1 MEWHII
7 TGSKGGVGKT
17 LVTLLLL
24 AYHLEEKT
32 NEGILVLDLNTMNTD
47 TAAMLL
53 YGNTFFKS
61 TMIQLKQTQ
70 RKITFQKAFSQNN
83 EFAVGWTDNPFLV
96 YGHNNFVDLLVGIKQ
111 EAKTIVEKL
120 EIKPLQHVIIDTN
133 SHLCNLFPSQDE
145 YYDEYKRS
153 CADDHFNIWFL
164 WVYRQLKTLLEKDNQ
179 EKTVINQTFGA
190 IERIFEQKIG
200 PIIHTYTPVGL
211 LPNDSEKG
219 NFLSTWF
226 GKKNSP
232 SRDEDYVI
240 DKLSQLETLEKVG
253 DYIQLI
259 PWITKLQNAKQNI
272 LHQGRINQ
280 DMPQFFSTMLYEAVQ
295 GELNDEHLPINIFPL
310 SVYQPALEGYTD
322 RERPDTVAKLRELDL
337 YKNFRKLLNRKHGNF

>member
-96 YGHNNFVDLLVGIKQ
+96 YEHNNFVDLLVGIKQ
-111 EAKTIVEKL
+111 NAKTIVEGL

-226 GKKNSP
+226 SQKKF
-232 SRDEDYVI
+232 
-240 DKLSQLETLEKVG
+240 
-253 DYIQLI
+253 
-259 PWITKLQNAKQNI
+259 A
-272 LHQGRINQ
+272 
-280 DMPQFFSTMLYEAVQ
+280 
-295 GELNDEHLPINIFPL
+295 
-310 SVYQPALEGYTD
+310 
-322 RERPDTVAKLRELDL
+322 
-337 YKNFRKLLNRKHGNF
+337 